1 MNTSCFRISR
11 DDISLAEDIKLL
23 GVTLDKD
30 LNFDKQ
36 KADIA
41 RNWLATRCGSC
52 KGIRN

>member
-41 RNWLATRCGSC
+41 RNWLTTRCGSC